1 MSACHVLVAPEYD
14 VRVLTVDSD
23 PNRVVE
29 QRSLYEFMGITMDV
43 FDAGFEDAICSDF
56 GDHFKDFNL
65 SSVYTYLRTKY
76 GTDTLNF
83 AEQTLRDHLRR
94 FLRRN
99 RGYTVLAPLGLGHPF
114 NQFIHDVFRIR
125 FRWLSTIATF
135 PIRTLRVAVSKS
147 QFSATTTKM
156 C

>member
-1 MSACHVLVAPEYD
+1 MGKIKYLCVEPQAGDLLMSACHVLVAPEYD

-83 AEQTLRDHLRR
+83 AEQTLRDHLCK
-94 FLRRN
+94 FMRRN
-99 RGYTVLAPLGLGHPF
+99 PGYVMLAPLGVGH
-114 NQFIHDVFRIR
+114 RIGTVGAGTPLQSVHSR
-125 FRWLSTIATF
+125 RCSRYGFAG
-135 PIRTLRVAVSKS
+135 
-147 QFSATTTKM
+147 
-156 C
+156 